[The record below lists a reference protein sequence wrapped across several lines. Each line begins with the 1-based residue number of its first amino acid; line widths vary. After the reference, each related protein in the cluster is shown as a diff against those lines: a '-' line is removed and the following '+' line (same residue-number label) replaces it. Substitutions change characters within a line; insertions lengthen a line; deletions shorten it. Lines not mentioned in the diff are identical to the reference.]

1 MGKKYWK
8 RLLLF
13 FFFFYK
19 NHAEQNL
26 PKVQLKQVTY

>member
-8 RLLLF
+8 RLLL
-13 FFFFYK
+13 FFYK

>member
-8 RLLLF
+8 RLLLL
-13 FFFFYK
+13 FFYK